1 MGSKIIITGYRNAI
15 VTCMHDGKRMIG
27 LDIDTEHDKYMLGD
41 ICVGKVR
48 NIIKNIN
55 AAFVE
60 INDKKIC
67 YLSLADVTDPYF
79 VKHGNSD
86 NIKVGDEIL
95 VQVSR
100 DNVKSKAPGC
110 STSIELTG
118 KNLVLTRDAGKVSVS
133 SKIEDPAER
142 RRLKDLVTPLCTDSY
157 GFIVRTNALAAD
169 PGRIKDEAVSLAAE
183 YEKILLLAKTRS
195 CFSVIKKAYPDYI
208 RIVRDGYSDVFEEF
222 ITDDEK
228 IYETLREYLADFQP
242 EDLDKLSF
250 YDNADYPLDAKFNIS
265 KCIGDCYHE
274 KVWLKSGGSIVIQT
288 TEALTAIDVN
298 TEKAIKGKN
307 DTQAMFRKINLEAA
321 EEIAYQLR
329 LRNITGIIIIDFI
342 DMLDGKDRAELFDR
356 LSEAVRHD
364 PIKTAVVD
372 TTRLNLVEVTRKK
385 TIRPLKDQLKTL
397 DDIQKQG

>member
-15 VTCMHDGKRMIG
+15 ATCMFDGKRMIG
-27 LDIDTEHDKYMLGD
+27 IDIDTEHDKYMLGD

-67 YLSLADVTDPYF
+67 YLSLADVKDPVF
-79 VKHGNSD
+79 IKHGNSD
-86 NIKVGDEIL
+86 KIKIGDEIL

-100 DNVKSKAPGC
+100 DTVKSKAPGC

-118 KNLVLTRDAGKVSVS
+118 KNLVLTMEGGKVSVS
-133 SKIEDPAER
+133 SKIEEASER
-142 RRLKDLVTPLCTDSY
+142 KRLKELVTSLCTPKT
-157 GFIVRTNALAAD
+157 GFIVRTNAQNAD
-169 PGRIKDEAVSLAAE
+169 EQRIKDEAVSLSAE
-183 YEKILLLAKTRS
+183 FEKLLLLAKTRS

-208 RIVRDGYSDVFEEF
+208 RIVRDSYSDVFEEF

-228 IYETLREYLADFQP
+228 IYDTLHEYLADFQP
-242 EDLDKLSF
+242 EDLDKLTLYS
-250 YDNADYPLDAKFNIS
+250 DKDYPLDALYNIS

-307 DTQAMFRKINLEAA
+307 DTQAMFKKINLEAA
-321 EEIAYQLR
+321 DEIAYQLR

-342 DMLDGKDRAELFDR
+342 DMTEGKDRAELFDR
-356 LSEAVRHD
+356 LSEAVRPD
-364 PIKTAVVD
+364 PIKTAVID

-385 TIRPLKDQLKTL
+385 TRRPLKDQLKEL
-397 DDIQKQG
+397 EKINEK